1 MFDLPKSCL
10 VNKFIPKK
18 AFYEKTTIATN
29 VKKEFV
35 DVVEKII
42 WLYKLSPDTIGIN
55 KTSNVEEIQIFELH
69 LKEKTIPKNVIK
81 TITKIIPYPILFI
94 IKYNDEIRFS
104 IKVNDNYFTEWN
116 EQIPFDFKGINLEY
130 IYEEIVKVIIKE
142 TKDNVKFEEILI
154 NKTKKDELIQ
164 QIQIIKNKMK
174 NEKQF
179 NKKVELNKKLR
190 LLEKEMEELVN
201 G

>member
-1 MFDLPKSCL
+1 MFDLPKNCL

-18 AFYEKTTIATN
+18 TFYEKTTIASN

-69 LKEKTIPKNVIK
+69 LKEKNIPKNVIK
-81 TITKIIPYPILFI
+81 TITKTIPYPILFV
-94 IKYNDEIRFS
+94 IKYNDEISFS
-104 IKVNDNYFTEWN
+104 IKANDNYFTNWD
-116 EQIPFDFKGINLEY
+116 EQINFNFKGINLEY

-154 NKTKKDELIQ
+154 NKTKKEELIQ